1 MLLRMRTTI
10 NISDALFAAAKARAV
25 RDRKPLRAIVEQA
38 LREFLSGSKR
48 ATAKGP
54 PIPVCRGR
62 GLQPGVDL
70 ADNSA
75 IEDLMSAESRCQ
87 CLG

>member
-1 MLLRMRTTI
+1 MLLCMRTTI
-10 NISDALFAAAKARAV
+10 NISDALFSEAKSRAV

-38 LREFLSGSKR
+38 LREYLSGPER
-48 ATAKGP
+48 AAAKGP
-54 PIPVCRGR
+54 PIPVFRGR

-75 IEDLMSAESRCQ
+75 LEDLMNAES
-87 CLG
+87 

>member
-1 MLLRMRTTI
+1 MLLCMRTTI
-10 NISDALFAAAKARAV
+10 NISDALFSAAKARAA

-38 LREFLSGSKR
+38 LREFLSGSER
-48 ATAKGP
+48 ATKKGP
-54 PIPVCRGR
+54 PIPVFRGH

-75 IEDLMSAESRCQ
+75 LEDLMNAKS
-87 CLG
+87 